1 MINESR
7 ASYRYC
13 TLLRIEKCCL
23 QPLIYLLPVLDC
35 QMCFFSICHCLR
47 NRCLNLCLT
56 NHYCLHWLCTS
67 MRTDELL
74 SCYRNFQYADVNT
87 CDRIV
92 FSRMNLRL
100 LFSRFCNSDQILCLP
115 FYLTLSDRDALGCP
129 SCSFTLKRL

>member
-1 MINESR
+1 MLLLVELLDIYTLMVLQLSLVAFIYIFIE
-7 ASYRYC
+7 AS
-13 TLLRIEKCCL
+13 
-23 QPLIYLLPVLDC
+23 
-35 QMCFFSICHCLR
+35 MR